1 MSERAD
7 WRHNEITNTN
17 TNNKG
22 GPAAET
28 LSQARNVWLLKLQQ
42 LVSSVTSHR
51 RDAGVQQ

>member
-1 MSERAD
+1 MSERAY

-28 LSQARNVWLLKLQQ
+28 LSQARNVLLLKLQQ
-42 LVSSVTSHR
+42 LVSSVPSHR
-51 RDAGVQQ
+51 RAAGV

>member
-7 WRHNEITNTN
+7 WRHNEITNKI
-17 TNNKG
+17 NKG
-22 GPAAET
+22 GPATET

>member
-1 MSERAD
+1 MSERAY

-28 LSQARNVWLLKLQQ
+28 LSQARNVLLLKLQQ
-42 LVSSVTSHR
+42 LVSSVPSHR
-51 RDAGVQQ
+51 RAAGVQQ